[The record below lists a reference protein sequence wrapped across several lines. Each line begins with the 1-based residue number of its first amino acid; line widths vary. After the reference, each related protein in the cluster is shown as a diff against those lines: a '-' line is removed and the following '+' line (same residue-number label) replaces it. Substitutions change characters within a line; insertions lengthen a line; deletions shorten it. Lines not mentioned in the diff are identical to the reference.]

1 MLKKKYQCLHD
12 NFHTGAETM
21 NNFFSL
27 MTSLLSCSN
36 TDGSFRLLKMKE
48 EDQNTFMR
56 TLKT

>member
-1 MLKKKYQCLHD
+1 
-12 NFHTGAETM
+12 
-21 NNFFSL
+21 

-56 TLKT
+56 TLKTWGNTCSLRGKKVFAPQTGN